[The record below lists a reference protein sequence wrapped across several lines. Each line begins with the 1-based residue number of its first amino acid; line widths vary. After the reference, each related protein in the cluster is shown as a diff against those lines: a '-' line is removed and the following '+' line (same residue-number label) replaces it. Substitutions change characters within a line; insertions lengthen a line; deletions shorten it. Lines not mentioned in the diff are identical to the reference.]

1 MNQGVRPEPDP
12 RIRLEAI
19 EQKLRALPPAAVP
32 KALPSKLMAGIPAG
46 KAAGSLGSQLVRR
59 WPWIGAVGVMCI
71 ALSAVVYSWVV
82 NANSSAP
89 VASDESGNAAATS
102 KAEISVPASSKAIRD
117 YEKAVRIDPFNAD
130 AWFGLAKAQAVAHQ
144 SADAISSAQKAVDV
158 ARARNRFDLAETV
171 ETWLRSYHATQS
183 KRSPP

>member
-89 VASDESGNAAATS
+89 AASDESGKAAMSSSTA
-102 KAEISVPASSKAIRD
+102 KDVPDSSK
-117 YEKAVRIDPFNAD
+117 
-130 AWFGLAKAQAVAHQ
+130 
-144 SADAISSAQKAVDV
+144 
-158 ARARNRFDLAETV
+158 
-171 ETWLRSYHATQS
+171 
-183 KRSPP
+183 